1 MLGQRPKSRLLNLR
15 ILVLL
20 GLSTI
25 VFFGIFAVTGAN
37 RSAYE
42 VLVAS
47 GYLAPGQKF
56 TELAFTR
63 ALISGDPLTSA
74 RGEVFLTPENVAEY
88 YGRIVVNGVY
98 PGDPIRVSD
107 FYRPA
112 CDEASAVIV
121 APDTTPTPTTS
132 EGTFVYRLT
141 ELLCEGRRVV
151 VIEGDPTSTFVRA
164 GDVVD
169 LYLVE
174 DVADTGAQVTRLFTK
189 RVIYVITRSIPVAG
203 DPATDQFNPRGTAF
217 VLDLTPDEV
226 AVLLGAQA
234 NGTIRVSIAPPSA
247 LEELSG
253 PSVTPTPGPTP
264 TPSVPGLPTPSP
276 IIPTPTPTPVTPTPS
291 PSGGLIFP

>member
-1 MLGQRPKSRLLNLR
+1 VLGQRPKSRLVNLR
-15 ILVLL
+15 VLVLL
-20 GLSTI
+20 ALSTI

-63 ALISGDPLTSA
+63 ALVQGDPLTSS
-74 RGEVFLTPENVAEY
+74 RGEVFLTPETVSQY
-88 YGRIVVNGVY
+88 YGRIVVNGIY

-112 CDEASAVIV
+112 CDEGLTAA
-121 APDTTPTPTTS
+121 APTPSPDPSAAPTDQP
-132 EGTFVYRLT
+132 EADFVYRLT

-164 GDVVD
+164 GDIVD
-169 LYLVE
+169 LYLV
-174 DVADTGAQVTRLFTK
+174 ADGGESGTQVTRLFTK
-189 RVIYVITRSIPVAG
+189 RVVYVITRSIPVAG
-203 DPATDQFNPRGTAF
+203 DPATDEFNPRGTAF

-226 AVLLGAQA
+226 AILLGAQA
-234 NGTIRVSIAPPSA
+234 DGSIRVAIAPPGA
-247 LEELSG
+247 LDETVVPVEPGVS
-253 PSVTPTPGPTP
+253 PTPFPTP
-264 TPSVPGLPTPSP
+264 SPSVPGLPSP
-276 IIPTPTPTPVTPTPS
+276 AVPTPAPS

>member
-1 MLGQRPKSRLLNLR
+1 MLGQRSKPRLLNLR
-15 ILVLL
+15 VIVLL
-20 GLSTI
+20 MLSAI

-56 TELAFTR
+56 TELAYSRVLFQ
-63 ALISGDPLTSA
+63 GDPLQSA
-74 RGEVFLTPENVAEY
+74 RGEVFLTPENVAEF
-88 YGRIVVNGVY
+88 YGRVVVNGIY

-112 CDEASAVIV
+112 CDEAAV
-121 APDTTPTPTTS
+121 APSPSPDVELS
-132 EGTFVYRLT
+132 DGTFVYRLT

-151 VIEGDPTSTFVRA
+151 VIEGDPTSTFARA
-164 GDVVD
+164 GDIVD
-169 LYLVE
+169 LYLVD
-174 DVADTGAQVTRLFTK
+174 DVVDAGVQVTKLFTK

-217 VLDLTPDEV
+217 VLDLTADEV
-226 AVLLGAQA
+226 GTLLGAQA
-234 NGTIRVSIAPPSA
+234 SGTIRISIAPPSA
-247 LEELSG
+247 LEESI
-253 PSVTPTPGPTP
+253 VE
-264 TPSVPGLPTPSP
+264 
-276 IIPTPTPTPVTPTPS
+276 PTPTPTPVPSLPVTPTPVPSIPIVPTPTPLPTPTPS